1 MAASKSLSA
10 SSLTAQQRLM
20 SLAHLRVG
28 MDCSFVKALEL
39 DGACAVHSQAN
50 DRGGFLGV
58 FAGELLI
65 TQGRDFDLN
74 VDPA

>member
-1 MAASKSLSA
+1 
-10 SSLTAQQRLM
+10 
-20 SLAHLRVG
+20 